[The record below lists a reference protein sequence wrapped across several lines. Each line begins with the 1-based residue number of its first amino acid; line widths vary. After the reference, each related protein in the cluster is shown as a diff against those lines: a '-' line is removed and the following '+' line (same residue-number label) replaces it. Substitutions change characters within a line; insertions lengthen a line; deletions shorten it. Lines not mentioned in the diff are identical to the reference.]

1 MEEVNKDEKDLKKKV
16 EEGTEGE
23 VVIDTESTTTEG
35 AGTEP
40 SGIEGK
46 EPEEPKE
53 GEVPTEGKEPDESKE
68 GKSNDESKDS
78 EPPEKKEEKPQKDK
92 AAAKAPETSLD
103 DREKE
108 LSKRE
113 EELSRREVEAEA
125 RNLLRDKGLSEEL
138 IPLVLRG
145 STEETE
151 AAVELFEKIL
161 GEQVEKKL
169 SEVAKGKSPEGSKGN
184 INKDTGFMADAF
196 RARLRG

>member
-1 MEEVNKDEKDLKKKV
+1 MEEVKKDKKKEGITEVETENKDPVNSLENELLDIVDGERSNDNMESEIPAEDENSKDSK
-16 EEGTEGE
+16 E
-23 VVIDTESTTTEG
+23 VTMD
-35 AGTEP
+35 P
-40 SGIEGK
+40 NDK
-46 EPEEPKE
+46 PKE
-53 GEVPTEGKEPDESKE
+53 GETDE
-68 GKSNDESKDS
+68 
-78 EPPEKKEEKPQKDK
+78 
-92 AAAKAPETSLD
+92 KAPEKSFD

-125 RNLLRDKGLSEEL
+125 RNLLREKGLSEEL

-184 INKDTGFMADAF
+184 INKDTGSMTDMF
-196 RARLRG
+196 RAKLRG

>member
-1 MEEVNKDEKDLKKKV
+1 MEEVKKDEKDLKKKV
-16 EEGTEGE
+16 EEGAEGE
-23 VVIDTESTTTEG
+23 VVIDTESTTPEG

-40 SGIEGK
+40 SGTEGK
-46 EPEEPKE
+46 EPDEPKE
-53 GEVPTEGKEPDESKE
+53 GEVPTEEKESVEP
-68 GKSNDESKDS
+68 KDS
-78 EPPEKKEEKPQKDK
+78 EPPEKKEEKPPEDK
-92 AAAKAPETSLD
+92 AAEKSLD
-103 DREKE
+103 DKEKE

-125 RNLLRDKGLSEEL
+125 RNLLRNKGLSEEL

-184 INKDTGFMADAF
+184 ISKETGSMVDAF
-196 RARLRG
+196 RAKLRG

>member
-1 MEEVNKDEKDLKKKV
+1 MEEVKKDEKDLKKKV

-23 VVIDTESTTTEG
+23 VVIDTESTTPES

-46 EPEEPKE
+46 EP
-53 GEVPTEGKEPDESKE
+53 DESKE
-68 GKSNDESKDS
+68 GKSDDESKDS
-78 EPPEKKEEKPQKDK
+78 EPPEKKEEKHPEDK
-92 AAAKAPETSLD
+92 ADAKAHETSLD

-138 IPLVLRG
+138 IPLVIRG

-184 INKDTGFMADAF
+184 INKDTGAMADIV
-196 RARLRG
+196 RAGLRG

>member
-46 EPEEPKE
+46 ELEEPKE
-53 GEVPTEGKEPDESKE
+53 GEVPTEGKEL
-68 GKSNDESKDS
+68 DESKDS

-184 INKDTGFMADAF
+184 INKDTGSMADAF

>member
-1 MEEVNKDEKDLKKKV
+1 MEEVKKDEKDLKKKV

-23 VVIDTESTTTEG
+23 VAIDTGSTTPEG
-35 AGTEP
+35 DGTEP

-46 EPEEPKE
+46 EPDEPKE
-53 GEVPTEGKEPDESKE
+53 G
-68 GKSNDESKDS
+68 KSDDESKDS
-78 EPPEKKEEKPQKDK
+78 EPPKEKEEKHPEE
-92 AAAKAPETSLD
+92 KAPEKSLD

-125 RNLLRDKGLSEEL
+125 RNILRTKGLSEEL

-145 STEETE
+145 NLEETE
-151 AAVELFEKIL
+151 AAVELFEKAL

-184 INKDTGFMADAF
+184 INKDTGAMADIV
-196 RARLRG
+196 RAGLRG

>member
-1 MEEVNKDEKDLKKKV
+1 MEEVKKDEKDLKKKV

-23 VVIDTESTTTEG
+23 VAIDTESTTPEG

-46 EPEEPKE
+46 EPDEPKE
-53 GEVPTEGKEPDESKE
+53 V
-68 GKSNDESKDS
+68 KSDDESKDS
-78 EPPEKKEEKPQKDK
+78 EPPEKKEEKPPEDE
-92 AAAKAPETSLD
+92 AAAKAPEKSLD

-125 RNLLRDKGLSEEL
+125 RNILRTKGLSEEL

-145 STEETE
+145 NLEETE
-151 AAVELFEKIL
+151 AAVELFEKAL

-184 INKDTGFMADAF
+184 INKDTGAMADIV
-196 RARLRG
+196 RAGLRG

>member
-46 EPEEPKE
+46 ELEEPKE
-53 GEVPTEGKEPDESKE
+53 GEVPTEGKEL
-68 GKSNDESKDS
+68 DESKDS
-78 EPPEKKEEKPQKDK
+78 EPPEKKEEKPQEDK

-113 EELSRREVEAEA
+113 EELARREIEAETK
-125 RNLLRDKGLSEEL
+125 NILRTKGLSEEL

-145 STEETE
+145 NLEDTE
-151 AAVELFEKIL
+151 AAVKLFEKAL
-161 GEQVEKKL
+161 GDQVEKKL
-169 SEVAKGKSPEGSKGN
+169 GEVAKGKSPEGSKGN
-184 INKDTGFMADAF
+184 IDKDTSSIADIV
-196 RARLRG
+196 RAGLRG

>member
-23 VVIDTESTTTEG
+23 VAINTESTNPEG

-53 GEVPTEGKEPDESKE
+53 GEVPTEGKEL
-68 GKSNDESKDS
+68 DESKDS
-78 EPPEKKEEKPQKDK
+78 EPPEKKEEKPQEDK
-92 AAAKAPETSLD
+92 SAVKAPEKSLD

-151 AAVELFEKIL
+151 AAVELFEKAL

-169 SEVAKGKSPEGSKGN
+169 SEVAKGKSPEGNKGN
-184 INKDTGFMADAF
+184 INKDTGSMADIV
-196 RARLRG
+196 RAGLRG

>member
-1 MEEVNKDEKDLKKKV
+1 MEEAKKDDKDLKKKA
-16 EEGTEGE
+16 EGAEGE
-23 VVIDTESTTTEG
+23 VVIDTENKTPEG
-35 AGTEP
+35 SGTEP
-40 SGIEGK
+40 SATKGEDEKPEEGEASTEGK

-53 GEVPTEGKEPDESKE
+53 VKPDDKPKE
-68 GKSNDESKDS
+68 G
-78 EPPEKKEEKPQKDK
+78 EPLEKKEEKPPEDE
-92 AAAKAPETSLD
+92 AAAKAPEKSLD

-145 STEETE
+145 STEETA
-151 AAVELFEKIL
+151 AAVELFEKAL

-184 INKDTGFMADAF
+184 INKDTGAMADIV
-196 RARLRG
+196 RAGLRG